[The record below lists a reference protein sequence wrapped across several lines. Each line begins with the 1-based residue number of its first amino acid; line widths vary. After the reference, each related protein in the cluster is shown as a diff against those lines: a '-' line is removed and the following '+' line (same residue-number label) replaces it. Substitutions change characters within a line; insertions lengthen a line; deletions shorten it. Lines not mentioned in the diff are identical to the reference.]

1 MIAHPRT
8 LRLVLVLAL
17 LLPMSTLAAGLTCAK
32 PADST
37 LERRLEE
44 PEEVASNASETV
56 TSQKAML
63 AWLRRLVGRYTLDGY
78 IDPCGSGYIREQRAV
93 TGKADCIATSVT
105 PDVHCKFNL
114 SWPAAGKGSG
124 ATTPD
129 NVSDIAP
136 AQLLFSIEVPLVIKT
151 PFGTLIPPNYYG
163 DGANHSGIVLVQVDN
178 KDVGEYASGVLVNDT
193 FLSTEPCMD
202 KPGDC
207 HRITRV
213 TIKSEPGEIFMTVEV
228 RTDGQRV
235 TRQVFTLH
243 RKPDL
248 RKTE

>member
-8 LRLVLVLAL
+8 LRMILVLAL
-17 LLPMSTLAAGLTCAK
+17 LLPMPTLAAGFTCAK
-32 PADST
+32 PADSAPA
-37 LERRLEE
+37 RRLEE
-44 PEEVASNASETV
+44 PEEVASNARETV

-78 IDPCGSGYIREQRAV
+78 IDPCGNGNIEDQRAV
-93 TGKADCIATSVT
+93 TGKVDCIATSVT

-114 SWPAAGKGSG
+114 SWPAAGRGNG
-124 ATTPD
+124 ASTPE
-129 NVSDIAP
+129 NVADIAP
-136 AQLLFSIEVPLVIKT
+136 AQLLFSIEVPLVIRT
-151 PFGTLIPPNYYG
+151 PVGTLIPPNFYG
-163 DGANHSGIVLVQVDN
+163 DGANHSGIVLVLVDT

-202 KPGDC
+202 IPGDC
-207 HRITRV
+207 HRIARV
-213 TIKSEPGEIFMTVEV
+213 TVEPERTGIFMTVEV
-228 RTDGQRV
+228 RIDHQRA

-243 RKPDL
+243 RKPDV